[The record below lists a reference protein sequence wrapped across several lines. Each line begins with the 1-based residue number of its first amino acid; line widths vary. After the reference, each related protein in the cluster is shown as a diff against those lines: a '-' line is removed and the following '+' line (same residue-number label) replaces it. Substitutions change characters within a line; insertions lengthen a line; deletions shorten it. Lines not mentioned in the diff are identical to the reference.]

1 MKGLQMFNKS
11 PLKWAGGKSKLLP
24 SLLPIL
30 DKHREDVLIEPF
42 MGSCTVSLNFD
53 AIQYHLSDLNGDL
66 VNFFSTI
73 SAGSLASGDMHYV
86 LTLAESY
93 FKAGRDVYNEIRS
106 QFNKEPI
113 YSVKRAAMFLY
124 LNKFGFNGLCRYNQD
139 GKFNVP
145 VGKSASEPTIPFD
158 AIGFASDRLK
168 YASINQ
174 RTFQQAFFHA
184 EKIPDK
190 ALIYCFDESTELL
203 TSNGWKFV
211 KDITC
216 SDMCLGRNAE
226 TDEVDWVSVINTH
239 SRQYE
244 GDMYN
249 YAGKSVDVCVTEDH
263 MLLLHSQNNDKKIK
277 LKASESIGKKL
288 SWVCGGAVWNR
299 CKRKTIEIC
308 GIEMPMKEFAYILG
322 IFVTDGSVNKQGAVT
337 ISQSKPN
344 IIEKIKRNLEICDIK
359 YSLYERAD
367 PSRASVFYIPMSLLP
382 FFKQFYIKENRKI
395 PREFLDADVDTLS
408 SILEGII
415 DGDGD
420 NAADRKHIR
429 ISLASK
435 PLVDNIMEIAIKLGK
450 SSTFSIRQAKDS
462 YLKSQDRVIKGR
474 KPYYVISI
482 NETVHRIKRK
492 TNELLKRIH
501 RADVFCVT
509 LQKWNNVV
517 MRRNGKMCWIGQCD
531 PPYVP
536 LTTEF
541 NYTADGFGSVEHE
554 ELKRLAKLSKHTTII
569 SNHLTPYTEKLYS
582 DADEVYT
589 VDVKR
594 TISCKGGERK
604 QVKEIIAVY
613 GG

>member
-1 MKGLQMFNKS
+1 MSFNKS

-30 DKHREDVLIEPF
+30 DKHREDVFIEPF

-53 AIQYHLSDLNGDL
+53 ATQYQLSDLNGDL

-73 SAGSLASGDMHYV
+73 SAGDTHHV

-93 FKAGRDVYNEIRS
+93 FKAGRGVYNEIRS

-158 AIGFASDRLK
+158 VIEFASDRLK

-184 EKIPDK
+184 EKMPDK
-190 ALIYCFDESTELL
+190 ALIY
-203 TSNGWKFV
+203 
-211 KDITC
+211 
-216 SDMCLGRNAE
+216 
-226 TDEVDWVSVINTH
+226 
-239 SRQYE
+239 
-244 GDMYN
+244 
-249 YAGKSVDVCVTEDH
+249 
-263 MLLLHSQNNDKKIK
+263 
-277 LKASESIGKKL
+277 
-288 SWVCGGAVWNR
+288 
-299 CKRKTIEIC
+299 
-308 GIEMPMKEFAYILG
+308 
-322 IFVTDGSVNKQGAVT
+322 
-337 ISQSKPN
+337 
-344 IIEKIKRNLEICDIK
+344 
-359 YSLYERAD
+359 
-367 PSRASVFYIPMSLLP
+367 
-382 FFKQFYIKENRKI
+382 
-395 PREFLDADVDTLS
+395 
-408 SILEGII
+408 
-415 DGDGD
+415 
-420 NAADRKHIR
+420 
-429 ISLASK
+429 
-435 PLVDNIMEIAIKLGK
+435 
-450 SSTFSIRQAKDS
+450 
-462 YLKSQDRVIKGR
+462 
-474 KPYYVISI
+474 
-482 NETVHRIKRK
+482 
-492 TNELLKRIH
+492 
-501 RADVFCVT
+501 
-509 LQKWNNVV
+509 
-517 MRRNGKMCWIGQCD
+517 CD

-554 ELKRLAKLSKHTTII
+554 ELKRLAKLSKHTTVI